1 MPIPP
6 VPTLTSAGILTEP
19 NQIADYL
26 FKCFLAT
33 EQSQST
39 YYAVYSLPYL
49 VEQNTG
55 KINNLPDDVA
65 NALKA
70 LYASYFES
78 VTANVY
84 LKDMVEQ
91 PEKVALII
99 KMTLTNDGKI
109 YDLSRL
115 VEKTEDNF
123 YIDSPI

>member
-6 VPTLTSAGILTEP
+6 LPTLTSAGILTEP

-39 YYAVYSLPYL
+39 YFPVYSLPYL
-49 VEQNTG
+49 VEQTTG
-55 KINNLPDDVA
+55 KINNLPDSA
-65 NALKA
+65 AEALRS
-70 LYASYFES
+70 LYGSYFES
-78 VTANVY
+78 VSVNVY
-84 LKDMVEQ
+84 LKDMIEE

-99 KMTLTNDGKI
+99 KMTLTIDGKI

-115 VEKTEDNF
+115 VEKTEDNLF
-123 YIDSPI
+123 IESIL